1 MSASPT
7 AQLRVG
13 DVRVD
18 DGVREGD
25 AISPFY
31 DSMIAKL
38 IVHGDARQALARLDA
53 ALAETRIVGL
63 ATNVQFCA
71 RWCQRGLCNA
81 KLDTALIER
90 ERALFGQER
99 GPRPAVAAAVAQALQ
114 AERAQEGAD
123 PFSRRDGW
131 RSHGVAERRS
141 DFRQGEAAVP
151 ARLRYLQTARRSWP
165 GEGEP
170 RRGPAAWHRPGTAP
184 RRAWRPA
191 PARRGP
197 CAGRAMPSSP
207 RARPRSP
214 GRSAGPCRRW
224 HEGGR
229 LTAPM
234 PGKVV
239 SLPSRPAT
247 RSARASRWP

>member
-1 MSASPT
+1 
-7 AQLRVG
+7 
-13 DVRVD
+13 VD

-71 RWCQRGLCNA
+71 RWCQPGLCNA

-114 AERAQEGAD
+114 AERAQETAD

-131 RSHGVAERRS
+131 RSHGVAERRW

-151 ARLRYLQTARRSWP
+151 AACATCRRRAAA
-165 GEGEP
+165 G
-170 RRGPAAWHRPGTAP
+170 RGRGRAAP
-184 RRAWRPA
+184 RACCLAQAGDGASTCLAASAGA
-191 PARRGP
+191 PWS
-197 CAGRAMPSSP
+197 MP
-207 RARPRSP
+207 RASNAIFTEARP
-214 GRSAGPCRRW
+214 
-224 HEGGR
+224 
-229 LTAPM
+229 
-234 PGKVV
+234 
-239 SLPSRPAT
+239 
-247 RSARASRWP
+247 